1 VFLRIVIAHRLC
13 ERAPIGA
20 PSPGAIGASAE
31 QTTGEGSS
39 AMRPYFIP
47 ACHTVIPFLC
57 GSGPATGNQPNLTAV
72 KSDFVAGDKLLF

>member
-1 VFLRIVIAHRLC
+1 
-13 ERAPIGA
+13 
-20 PSPGAIGASAE
+20 
-31 QTTGEGSS
+31 
-39 AMRPYFIP
+39 MRPYFIL